1 MESTVYVVARLYIL
15 GDVSTSKRKA
25 VETLN
30 LVKVL
35 ITWTATIDNWA
46 PRTVS
51 TYYYMKSE
59 WG

>member
-51 TYYYMKSE
+51 TYY
-59 WG
+59 